1 LDIEADSTHSS
12 HSPLKELFSRH
23 ILSSHTSSLNRTCAQ
38 QNEETLYR
46 VKPTSNY
53 CSHLTDVLS

>member
-1 LDIEADSTHSS
+1 LDNEADSTHSN
-12 HSPLKELFSRH
+12 HSPLKELFRHH
-23 ILSSHTSSLNRTCAQ
+23 ILSSHSLSLNSTCAQ